1 MTVKTVGELK
11 RALEQFD
18 DNMLLDLYA
27 CCYDR
32 YNYTCIKRDSWKIG
46 KDESLEICV
55 SIDNG
60 RLRIENERT
69 DDMELT
75 Y

>member
-1 MTVKTVGELK
+1 MVKTVGEFK
-11 RALEQFD
+11 KALEQFD

-32 YNYTCIKRDSWKIG
+32 NNYTCIQRDVWKVG
-46 KDESLEICV
+46 NNEPLEVCV
-55 SIDNG
+55 YVNNG
-60 RLRIENERT
+60 RLRIENNNT
-69 DDMELT
+69 GDMELD